1 MTKRYFMLLF
11 LMSTCFSMFAQINVT
26 RLYNEFSGSKNAE
39 KVRLG
44 GLLLSLAKT
53 FDGKN
58 NEMANITGIKVL
70 SLEDC
75 SPEVKRRFGEQVAKL
90 KDNRYETFLN
100 SREDGEKTK
109 ILLRFDKNLIREL
122 VIVTTGDDPSLISI
136 SGKISPKDIE
146 KWTAKRTHGE

>member
-1 MTKRYFMLLF
+1 
-11 LMSTCFSMFAQINVT
+11 MFAQVNVSK
-26 RLYNEFSGSKNAE
+26 LYNEFAGSKNAE

-58 NEMANITGIKVL
+58 NELANISGIKVL

-100 SREDGEKTK
+100 SSEDGEKTK

-146 KWTAKRTHGE
+146 KWTAKKNNGE